1 MSVYYMFCTF
11 EYTNYVALR
20 VILFCTI
27 YKSYLKNAC
36 VIYGIIHINF
46 IDYIICMT
54 AFTKTMKKKK
64 AMLDCSP
71 PIT

>member
-1 MSVYYMFCTF
+1 MFYTF
-11 EYTNYVALR
+11 EYANYVAFR

-27 YKSYLKNAC
+27 YKSCLKNAC
-36 VIYGIIHINF
+36 VIYSIIHINF

-54 AFTKTMKKKK
+54 AFTKKMKRKK
-64 AMLDCSP
+64 AMLDYSP

>member
-1 MSVYYMFCTF
+1 MFYTF
-11 EYTNYVALR
+11 EYTNYVAFR

-36 VIYGIIHINF
+36 VTYGIIHINF

-54 AFTKTMKKKK
+54 AFTKTMK
-64 AMLDCSP
+64 MLNISIDTSC
-71 PIT
+71 